1 MTRRK
6 TFLMSQSGAA
16 LVVALLMIII
26 LTLIGLA
33 STMTSTFEIRLSGT
47 KRGSTDAFY
56 AADSGVQVVLA
67 DITNFN
73 LPGQYVNN
81 QYKPLADS
89 QRNLPNPT
97 NADVTIHYDPS
108 QIGSPRG
115 LGMSAINFEFTHY
128 TIASRAGD
136 QRDAGTN
143 PATCTVEEK
152 VVRLT
157 PTLQGGY

>member
-1 MTRRK
+1 MKKKSLLRN
-6 TFLMSQSGAA
+6 QSGAA

-33 STMTSTFEIRLSGT
+33 STITSTFEIRLSGA
-47 KRGSTDAFY
+47 KRGTTDAFY

-81 QYKPLADS
+81 QYKPLADPKKT
-89 QRNLPNPT
+89 LPNPT
-97 NADVTIHYDPS
+97 HADVTVHYDPT

-128 TIASRAGD
+128 TIASTAGD
-136 QRDAGTN
+136 QKDAGTN